1 MPYVELHAHSSYS
14 FLDGA
19 SLPEELAVRAAEL
32 GYPALALTD
41 HDGVYGS
48 LEFAHAAKH
57 FGVRPI
63 TGAELTLA
71 DRSHV
76 TVLVETAKGYANLCR
91 LITAAHAHTR
101 PEGKETQPPAD
112 PALDQ
117 ALLEELNEGLVCLSG
132 CARHG
137 LAVRNPNGAARLA
150 RAFGRER
157 FFVELQRPY
166 ERGDARRNAGLRDLA
181 ASLGV
186 PTIVTGD
193 VHAHHLRR
201 AALQDVLVAIRHRSS
216 LDGCEAERRGNHE
229 CVLLSPAEMVERFP
243 EDRAAVARTVE
254 LAERLRFD
262 LTEELGYRYPDF
274 SDSPEPAIV
283 QLAHVC
289 KRTFEDR
296 YPRGHKL
303 RREARARLD
312 EELKLIDELGLAG
325 FFLLHWDVLELA
337 RECALEV
344 RGRDSPRHALP
355 PGRGRGSSVGSLVCY
370 LTGLSHVDPVGAELS
385 LGRFLNRELDSVP
398 DIDLDFPRDIREK
411 LIVAVTERYGREHA
425 ALVASFSTYR
435 SRGAIRDVGKALGL
449 PYAELE
455 RIARVSEGWNAKR
468 VAEELQ
474 QLPDADRK
482 LLSPRWRA
490 FGELCHEIAGLP
502 RHISQHPGGMVISS
516 RPLVELVPV
525 QPAAMAGRQM
535 CQWDKDSCADAGFL
549 KIDLLGLGM
558 LSAVED
564 CVDQIAR
571 LQGKPIDLS
580 RIPLDDK
587 AVYEEI
593 QRADTIGDFQI
604 ESRAQMQS
612 LLRTRP
618 ENIDDLTVQVA
629 LVRPGPIQGKAVHP
643 YIEHRQRLREDPS
656 FVPPVDHPLLA
667 DCLRST
673 LGVVVFQDQ
682 VLEVAIALAGFSVGE
697 AEGLRRAMSR
707 KRSHDALEAYRER
720 FVEGALRKGVDAE
733 TADMV
738 YDKLVGF
745 SGFGFPKSHAAAFGL
760 LAYQSAWLRHHY
772 PAEFLCALLN
782 AQPMGF
788 YPPATLVRDGQ
799 RRGVETRPPDVN
811 VSAAKCAVE
820 DGAVRIGI
828 DYVNGIGEDRGG
840 GCRRGARAGANRS
853 PSVRDLAQRTQ
864 LSEHGLET
872 LIVAGACDCFEL
884 PRRQLLWQLGL
895 VPRSQSVPGSG
906 GEEKQLA
913 LPLDPTAATPELP
926 EPTVWERML
935 ADYRTTN
942 LSVGVH
948 PHGAP
953 ACASAGWRDLL
964 ARPRER
970 AGPRAGGDRGN
981 GCRTAAAR
989 DRERRRLHADRGR
1002 VRPGQPDR
1010 AAVGLRQAP
1019 SDRPRRAAHPRA
1031 RPLRTDR
1038 AQPERPRP
1046 LARDTRAARAPDLAG
1061 VRSGR
1066 QPARAPTTS
1075 ATADSVGLRRLLI
1088 GSRCSIERPSCALR
1102 LKAVL
1107 TSATWVNAC
1116 GKLPSWRRVSGS
1128 HSSASRPRSLRRSR
1142 SRSKDLLGLV
1152 VPSLERE
1159 IVGEPEGAREERAL
1173 AGRQP
1178 VDGPCLFVV
1187 RCTGRRARRARGHAR
1202 SPRPCRPCAGR
1213 PPGGSRRAG
1222 SSAGSRPAAS
1232 SRTTA

>member
-1 MPYVELHAHSSYS
+1 MTVELQPEFPHRTRRKEKLAPTAQPRGVPVPYIELHAHSSYS

-48 LEFAHAAKH
+48 LEFAYAAKH

-76 TVLVETAKGYANLCR
+76 TLLVETPKGYANLCR

-101 PEGKETQPPAD
+101 PPGKESQPPAD
-112 PALDQ
+112 PALEQ
-117 ALLEELNEGLVCLSG
+117 TLLEELNEGLVCLSG

-137 LAVRNPNGAARLA
+137 LALRNPNAAVHLA
-150 RAFGRER
+150 RAFGRDR

-166 ERGDARRNAGLRDLA
+166 ERGDSRRNTLLRDLA
-181 ASLGV
+181 ESLGV
-186 PTIVTGD
+186 RTIVTGD
-193 VHAHHLRR
+193 VHAHHPRR
-201 AALQDVLVAIRHRSS
+201 APLQDVLVAVRNRSA

-229 CVLLSPAEMVERFP
+229 FVLLSPAEMVERFP
-243 EDRAAVARTVE
+243 DDRDAVARTAE
-254 LAERLRFD
+254 LADRLQFD
-262 LTEELGYRYPDF
+262 LTKELGYRYPDF

-283 QLAHVC
+283 QLAQVC
-289 KRTFEDR
+289 NRTFEDR
-296 YPRGHKL
+296 YPRGHPL
-303 RREARARLD
+303 RQEARARL
-312 EELKLIDELGLAG
+312 EQELKLIDELGLAG

-344 RGRDSPRHALP
+344 RGRDSPRQTLP

-385 LGRFLNRELDSVP
+385 LGRFLNRELDAVP

-425 ALVASFSTYR
+425 ALVASFATYR

-468 VAEELQ
+468 VADELKL
-474 QLPDADRK
+474 LPDADRK

-564 CVDQIAR
+564 CVDEITR
-571 LQGKPIDLS
+571 VRGEPIDVS
-580 RIPLDDK
+580 RIPLDDP
-587 AVYEEI
+587 AVYDDI
-593 QRADTIGDFQI
+593 QRADTVGDFQI

-612 LLRTRP
+612 LLRTQP
-618 ENIDDLTVQVA
+618 ENLDDLTVQVA

-682 VLEVAIALAGFSVGE
+682 VLDVAIALAGFSVGE

-707 KRSHDALEAYRER
+707 KRSHDALEAYRGR
-720 FVEGALRKGVDAE
+720 FIEGARRKGVDPE
-733 TADMV
+733 TADSV

-772 PAEFLCALLN
+772 PAEFLCGLLN
-782 AQPMGF
+782 EQPMGF
-788 YPPATLVRDGQ
+788 YPPATLVRDAQ
-799 RRGVETRPPDVN
+799 RRAVETRPPDVN
-811 VSAAKCAVE
+811 LSAAKCTVE

-828 DYVNGIGEDRGG
+828 DYVNGIGEEEAKAVVEERERNGRFGG
-840 GCRRGARAGANRS
+840 
-853 PSVRDLAQRTQ
+853 VRDLAQRTQ
-864 LSEHGLET
+864 LSDHGLET
-872 LIVAGACDCFEL
+872 LIVSGACDCFGL

-895 VPRSQSVPGSG
+895 VPRSQNIPGSG

-948 PHGAP
+948 PME
-953 ACASAGWRDLL
+953 LL
-964 ARPRER
+964 RAHLPQGVLSSREL
-970 AGPRAGGDRGN
+970 D
-981 GCRTAAAR
+981 AA
-989 DRERRRLHADRGR
+989 
-1002 VRPGQPDR
+1002 PDR
-1010 AAVGLRQAP
+1010 AQVAVAGMAVARQ
-1019 SDRPRRAAHPRA
+1019 RPATANGVVFMLIEDEFGAVNLIVPPTVYERHRAIVRGE
-1031 RPLRTDR
+1031 PLI
-1038 AQPERPRP
+1038 
-1046 LARDTRAARAPDLAG
+1046 LARGRFERIERNQNVL
-1061 VRSGR
+1061 VRSLE
-1066 QPARAPTTS
+1066 T
-1075 ATADSVGLRRLLI
+1075 L
-1088 GSRCSIERPSCALR
+1088 GSLA
-1102 LKAVL
+1102 
-1107 TSATWVNAC
+1107 
-1116 GKLPSWRRVSGS
+1116 
-1128 HSSASRPRSLRRSR
+1128 
-1142 SRSKDLLGLV
+1142 
-1152 VPSLERE
+1152 RE
-1159 IVGEPEGAREERAL
+1159 ISQETKVGASLPGAHH
-1173 AGRQP
+1173 
-1178 VDGPCLFVV
+1178 F
-1187 RCTGRRARRARGHAR
+1187 GHR
-1202 SPRPCRPCAGR
+1202 
-1213 PPGGSRRAG
+1213 
-1222 SSAGSRPAAS
+1222 
-1232 SRTTA
+1232 

>member
-1 MPYVELHAHSSYS
+1 MTIELQPEFPHRTRKKERFPLAGSRSERAPGARRLRERTAKVPYVELHAHSSYS

-19 SLPEELAVRAAEL
+19 SLPEELAVQAAEL
-32 GYPALALTD
+32 GYPALGLTD
-41 HDGVYGS
+41 HDGLYGS

-63 TGAELTLA
+63 TGAEVTLA

-76 TVLVETAKGYANLCR
+76 TLLVETQQGYANLCR
-91 LITAAHAHTR
+91 LLTAAHAHTR
-101 PEGKETQPPAD
+101 PPGKESQPPAD

-117 ALLEELNEGLVCLSG
+117 ALLEELGDGLVCLSG

-137 LAVRNPNGAARLA
+137 LAVRDPNAAARLA
-150 RAFGRER
+150 HAFGRDR

-166 ERGDARRNAGLRDLA
+166 ERGDARRNAALRHLA
-181 ASLGV
+181 GELGV
-186 PTIVTGD
+186 PTLVTGD
-193 VHAHHLRR
+193 VHAHHPRR
-201 AALQDVLVAIRHRSS
+201 AALQDVLVAVRHRSA

-229 CVLLSPAEMVERFP
+229 CVLLAPGEIVERFP
-243 EDRAAVARTVE
+243 DDRAAVARTVE

-274 SDSPEPAIV
+274 SDSPEPAVV

-289 KRTFEDR
+289 KRAFEER

-303 RREARARLD
+303 RREAQARLD
-312 EELKLIDELGLAG
+312 EELQLIDELGLAG

-337 RECALEV
+337 RKCALEV
-344 RGRDSPRHALP
+344 RGRDSPRHVLP

-385 LGRFLNRELDSVP
+385 LGRFLNRELNSVP

-425 ALVASFSTYR
+425 ALVASFATYR

-455 RIARVSEGWNAKR
+455 RIARVSEGWNAQR

-474 QLPDADRK
+474 LLPDADRK
-482 LLSPRWRA
+482 LMSPRWRA
-490 FGELCHEIAGLP
+490 FAELCREIAGLP

-564 CVDQIAR
+564 CVEQIAR
-571 LQGKPIDLS
+571 LRGEPIDLS
-580 RIPLDDK
+580 RIPLDDEG
-587 AVYEEI
+587 VYDDI
-593 QRADTIGDFQI
+593 QRADTVGDFQI

-612 LLRTRP
+612 LLRTLP
-618 ENIDDLTVQVA
+618 ENLDDLTVQVA

-643 YIEHRQRLREDPS
+643 YIEHRQRLRDDPA
-656 FVPPVDHPLLA
+656 FVPPVDHALLA

-707 KRSHDALEAYRER
+707 KRSHDALEAYRGR
-720 FVEGALRKGVDAE
+720 FIAGALRQGVDAE

-772 PAEFLCALLN
+772 APEFLCSLLN

-799 RRGVETRPPDVN
+799 RRGVETRSPDVN
-811 VSAAKCAVE
+811 ISAAKCAVE
-820 DGAVRIGI
+820 DGAVRIGL
-828 DYVNGIGEDRGG
+828 DYVNGIAEDDAQAVVEERERGG
-840 GCRRGARAGANRS
+840 TFT
-853 PSVRDLAQRTQ
+853 SVRDLAQRTQ

-872 LIVAGACDCFEL
+872 LIVAGACDCFGIE
-884 PRRQLLWQLGL
+884 RRRLLWQLGL
-895 VPRSQSVPGSG
+895 VPRSQTVPGSG
-906 GEEKQLA
+906 GEQKQLA
-913 LPLDPTAATPELP
+913 LPLEPTAETPNLP

-935 ADYRTTN
+935 ADYRTTS

-948 PHGAP
+948 PLQLLRAHLPKGVISSRELETAPNRAQVAVAGMAVARQRPATANGVVFMLIEDEFGAANLIVP
-953 ACASAGWRDLL
+953 PTVYDRHRAIVRGEPLIL
-964 ARPRER
+964 ARGRFER
-970 AGPRAGGDRGN
+970 I
-981 GCRTAAAR
+981 
-989 DRERRRLHADRGR
+989 ERNQNVL
-1002 VRPGQPDR
+1002 VRSLETLG
-1010 AAVGLRQAP
+1010 
-1019 SDRPRRAAHPRA
+1019 
-1031 RPLRTDR
+1031 
-1038 AQPERPRP
+1038 P
-1046 LARDTRAARAPDLAG
+1046 LAREVSRE
-1061 VRSGR
+1061 SE
-1066 QPARAPTTS
+1066 
-1075 ATADSVGLRRLLI
+1075 VGA
-1088 GSRCSIERPSCALR
+1088 S
-1102 LKAVL
+1102 
-1107 TSATWVNAC
+1107 
-1116 GKLPSWRRVSGS
+1116 LP
-1128 HSSASRPRSLRRSR
+1128 
-1142 SRSKDLLGLV
+1142 
-1152 VPSLERE
+1152 
-1159 IVGEPEGAREERAL
+1159 GAHH
-1173 AGRQP
+1173 
-1178 VDGPCLFVV
+1178 F
-1187 RCTGRRARRARGHAR
+1187 GHR
-1202 SPRPCRPCAGR
+1202 
-1213 PPGGSRRAG
+1213 
-1222 SSAGSRPAAS
+1222 
-1232 SRTTA
+1232 

>member
-1 MPYVELHAHSSYS
+1 MTIELQPEFPHRTRRKEQFPHTSDERSLRKTVPYVELHAHSSYS

-19 SLPEELAVRAAEL
+19 SLPEELAVQAAEL

-48 LEFAHAAKH
+48 LEFAHAAKY

-76 TVLVETAKGYANLCR
+76 TVLVETQRGYANLCR

-101 PEGKETQPPAD
+101 PEGRESQPPAD

-137 LAVRNPNGAARLA
+137 LAVRNPNAAARLA
-150 RAFGRER
+150 RAFGPNC

-166 ERGDARRNAGLRDLA
+166 ERGDAHRNARLRDLA

-193 VHAHHLRR
+193 VHAHHQRR
-201 AALQDVLVAIRHRSS
+201 SPLQDVLVAVRHRSS

-229 CVLLSPAEMVERFP
+229 CVLLAPADVAERFP
-243 EDRAAVARTVE
+243 DDRAAVARTVD
-254 LAERLRFD
+254 LAERLTFD

-283 QLAHVC
+283 QLAQVC
-289 KRTFEDR
+289 KREFEER
-296 YPRGHKL
+296 YPHGHKL
-303 RREARARLD
+303 RHDATSRLD
-312 EELKLIDELGLAG
+312 DELKLIDELGLAG
-325 FFLLHWDVLELA
+325 FFLLHWDVLQLA

-425 ALVASFSTYR
+425 ALVASFATYR

-455 RIARVSEGWNAKR
+455 RIARVSDGWNAKR

-474 QLPDADRK
+474 ALPDADRK

-490 FGELCHEIAGLP
+490 FGELCTEIAGLP

-535 CQWDKDSCADAGFL
+535 CQWDKDSCSDAGFL

-564 CVDQIAR
+564 CVDQIALRGRSHGQSPCDLDAAPPCRR
-571 LQGKPIDLS
+571 LAGEPIDLS
-580 RIPLDDK
+580 RIPLDDR
-587 AVYEEI
+587 AVYDDI

-618 ENIDDLTVQVA
+618 ENLDDLTVQVA

-643 YIEHRQRLREDPS
+643 YIDHRQRLREDPS

-667 DCLRST
+667 ECLRST

-707 KRSHDALEAYRER
+707 KRSLDALEAYRER
-720 FVEGALRKGVDAE
+720 FVAGALGRGVDE
-733 TADMV
+733 KTANEV

-772 PAEFLCALLN
+772 PAEFLCSLLN

-799 RRGVETRPPDVN
+799 RRGVETRSPDVN
-811 VSAAKCAVE
+811 ISAAKCTVE
-820 DGAVRIGI
+820 DGAVRIGL
-828 DYVNGIGEDRGG
+828 DYVNGIGEDDAQAVVEERESGSFTG
-840 GCRRGARAGANRS
+840 
-853 PSVRDLAQRTQ
+853 VRELAQRTQ

-872 LIVAGACDCFEL
+872 LIVAGACDCFGV

-895 VPRSQSVPGSG
+895 VPRSQTVPGSG

-913 LPLDPTAATPELP
+913 LPLDPTAETPDLP

-935 ADYRTTN
+935 ADYRTTS
-942 LSVGVH
+942 LSVGTH
-948 PHGAP
+948 PLELLRPHLPEGVISSRELEATPDRTQVAVAGMAVARQRP
-953 ACASAGWRDLL
+953 ATANGVVFMLIEDEFGPVNLIVPPTVYERHRAIVRGEPLIL
-964 ARPRER
+964 ARGRFER
-970 AGPRAGGDRGN
+970 I
-981 GCRTAAAR
+981 
-989 DRERRRLHADRGR
+989 ERNQNVL
-1002 VRPGQPDR
+1002 VRSFETLG
-1010 AAVGLRQAP
+1010 
-1019 SDRPRRAAHPRA
+1019 
-1031 RPLRTDR
+1031 
-1038 AQPERPRP
+1038 P
-1046 LARDTRAARAPDLAG
+1046 LAREVSQQTE
-1061 VRSGR
+1061 
-1066 QPARAPTTS
+1066 
-1075 ATADSVGLRRLLI
+1075 VGA
-1088 GSRCSIERPSCALR
+1088 S
-1102 LKAVL
+1102 
-1107 TSATWVNAC
+1107 
-1116 GKLPSWRRVSGS
+1116 LP
-1128 HSSASRPRSLRRSR
+1128 
-1142 SRSKDLLGLV
+1142 
-1152 VPSLERE
+1152 
-1159 IVGEPEGAREERAL
+1159 GAHH
-1173 AGRQP
+1173 
-1178 VDGPCLFVV
+1178 F
-1187 RCTGRRARRARGHAR
+1187 GHR
-1202 SPRPCRPCAGR
+1202 
-1213 PPGGSRRAG
+1213 
-1222 SSAGSRPAAS
+1222 
-1232 SRTTA
+1232 